1 MSSRVLLVDSDLGL
15 LRTMR
20 SAAAA
25 EGGTIELLTAQ
36 AWEEAFELLTIAEPA
51 LVVGAVD
58 RTTSPELASLC
69 QLQRRGLAVAA
80 FGPDVP
86 ELVRVA
92 ASAGVNEYICKPIST
107 AAFFVRVQRLIRAAS
122 ASAKAGLKG
131 FALADLLQLVSM
143 SKQSMTLRVRSG
155 ERSGELV
162 VADGTLVHAE
172 TGDVRGLDAAVVVL
186 DWADAEVSSS
196 PDLPPR
202 ASWTAEVPLMELLV
216 NAARLRDERRRDDA
230 NRQLERLVS
239 QALELPG
246 VFAAA
251 LIHVASRTEVYG
263 TGKAGDGRTFAREL
277 ILDTL
282 ALSTDR
288 PEGEHPFEVQLSLGP
303 CDVLACP
310 IGDTG
315 IAMIAWCD
323 PGELRSGTQLALR
336 RVRERDVDAMVR
348 AFSTVSVELEGED
361 AGPPEDVEF

>member
-1 MSSRVLLVDSDLGL
+1 MSSRVLLVDSDLAL

-20 SAAAA
+20 SAAVA

-36 AWEEAFELLTIAEPA
+36 TWEEAFELLTIAEPA

-92 ASAGVNEYICKPIST
+92 ASAGVSEYICKPIST

-122 ASAKAGLKG
+122 ASSKAGLKG

-155 ERSGELV
+155 EQSAELV

-172 TGDVRGLDAAVVVL
+172 TGDARGLDAAVTVL

-196 PDLPPR
+196 PDVPPR

-216 NAARLRDERRRDDA
+216 NAARLRDERQRDDA

-239 QALELPG
+239 RAVDLPG

-263 TGKAGDGRTFAREL
+263 SGNAGEGRAFAREL
-277 ILDTL
+277 LLD
-282 ALSTDR
+282 ALSACAEQ
-288 PEGEHPFEVQLSLGP
+288 PEGERPSEVQFSMGP
-303 CDVLACP
+303 CDAMACP

-315 IAMIAWCD
+315 IAMLVWCD
-323 PGELRSGTQLALR
+323 PGELRSGTQLALQR
-336 RVRERDVDAMVR
+336 ARERDADEMAR
-348 AFSTVSVELEGED
+348 AFSTIEIELGGGED
-361 AGPPEDVEF
+361 GTPEDVEF